1 MNIHTTLKNIRIEK
15 GMTQEQVA
23 DKIGLTRQAISAYES
38 GKRQPGLDILM
49 SLAEFYNVEIEEILY
64 GTKKQNHNI
73 IVKTT
78 AIIFTLIFLLLRTTS
93 CLLTALAFIKY
104 PVEEGLVTLPNYIV
118 LEEHTNYIIASSTF
132 NFFARVVILAGVTAL
147 FAMSFCLNTTY
158 KSKHKLLY
166 LFALVSA
173 ELISD
178 VFWTIIHP
186 VYPFIN
192 FLLDSFS
199 NLWIPV
205 CIIIFNIIISEL
217 MIFIKKRNK

>member
-1 MNIHTTLKNIRIEK
+1 MNIHTTLKRIRIEK
-15 GMTQEQVA
+15 GITQEQVA

-78 AIIFTLIFLLLRTTS
+78 AIIFTLIFLLLRITS

-118 LEEHTNYIIASSTF
+118 LEQHTNYIIVSSTF
-132 NFFARVVILAGVTAL
+132 NFFARVVILAGVSAL

-158 KSKHKLLY
+158 KTKHKLLY
-166 LFALVSA
+166 LVAFVSA
-173 ELISD
+173 ELIND

-186 VYPFIN
+186 VYPFNN

-199 NLWIPV
+199 SLWIPA
-205 CIIIFNIIISEL
+205 CIIIFNIILSEL
-217 MIFIKKRNK
+217 MIFIKKRIK